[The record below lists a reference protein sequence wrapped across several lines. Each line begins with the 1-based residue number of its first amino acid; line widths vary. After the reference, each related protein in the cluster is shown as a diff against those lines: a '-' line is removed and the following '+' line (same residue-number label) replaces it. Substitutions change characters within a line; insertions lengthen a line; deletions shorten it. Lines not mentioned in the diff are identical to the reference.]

1 MPFGCAAASALQT
14 RDSRLGVT
22 TTLAGNQGDTMRTAT
37 RLLKSIGLVIAVCF
51 TTLMGGCSSSS
62 ANSSSPYPT
71 KLEPPPGAYRS
82 TFTFLRGEGGFGGIS
97 VTPKPIPEGLFSADI
112 RIRLVGLRANTTYLV
127 QRAQEGVGGRPLGAD
142 GICQRALALF
152 PWSPNDAAAANFQT
166 VPLPA
171 TGPLVT
177 FTTGSSGDGALDFEL
192 RTLMIVAGTT
202 NDVMYRLV
210 DNDVAPTTELRSDC
224 MTIMVR

>member
-1 MPFGCAAASALQT
+1 
-14 RDSRLGVT
+14 
-22 TTLAGNQGDTMRTAT
+22 MRTAPPPL
-37 RLLKSIGLVIAVCF
+37 RLTGLVLAVLF
-51 TTLMGGCSSSS
+51 TTLTGACSSSTG
-62 ANSSSPYPT
+62 SSSRPSPT

-97 VTPKPIPEGLFSADI
+97 VTPKPIPEGLFAADI
-112 RIRLVGLRANTTYLV
+112 SIRLVGLRVNTTYLV

-142 GICQRALALF
+142 GICQRALSLF
-152 PWSPNDAAAANFQT
+152 PWSSSDAAAATFQT

-171 TGPLVT
+171 TGPLVS
-177 FTTGSSGDGALDFEL
+177 FMTGSSGDGAIDFEF

-210 DNDVAPTTELRSDC
+210 DNDSAPTTELRSDC
-224 MTIMVR
+224 MTITAR